1 MIPTVGIGA
10 LPAVRCTAGR
20 TWRPTVGWVRL
31 DVRPSLD
38 PADYPFRHRLRVRFV
53 ETDAMGIVHHSNYLH
68 YLEEARVAYL
78 RELGHP
84 YAVLRD
90 EGIDFSVVEVFVQY
104 RRPLRFDDV
113 VDVHLAVGAVSAA
126 TMQLAYLLTVE
137 GEVRAT
143 AVTVHGCVRTDG
155 RPTRLPAWVRE
166 LAASEDRRG

>member
-78 RELGHP
+78 RDLDRPYTELRDDGVDL
-84 YAVLRD
+84 AVL
-90 EGIDFSVVEVFVQY
+90 ECFVQY
-104 RRPLRFDDV
+104 RSPLRFDDL
-113 VDVHLAVGAVSAA
+113 VDVHLVMAAA
-126 TMQLAYLLTVE
+126 TRATFQMAYLLGVA

-143 AVTVHGCVRTDG
+143 GVTAHGAVNAAG
-155 RPTRLPAWVRE
+155 RPVRLPGW
-166 LAASEDRRG
+166 LAALASPA